1 MSAVELG
8 APPKRGHVAFPQPEP
23 GLTPQTVIA
32 RAAAL
37 RPLLREQQAE
47 NDERGFFSD
56 ELHQA
61 FIEGGHYRIL
71 QPKLFGGYEF
81 DYPTFIRVIH
91 ELAQGHP
98 STAWCYTLA
107 SSHVFLLSSHW
118 PEEAQREIFEA
129 CGGDIR
135 VCQRASPA
143 GTIERVDGGYVV
155 DGTFGYAS
163 GAPRATHFAGSTM
176 FKEGEGPPKALTFIV
191 PKAKYEVV
199 PDWGGDANLA
209 MQGSGS
215 NSIRLDKVFLP
226 EHHVVDVEMM
236 MSSQGYNDGTPGT
249 RLHGNPMYIGVAAG
263 AFLTEFGAI
272 TAGTARAALE
282 EYERL
287 LDVTPIP
294 RGGGTTRRQDPE
306 AWRVMG
312 RAMNMTDS
320 AWAITL
326 AAVNEYMEQVARWA
340 EDRTPI
346 TMGDTLKLW
355 GMSQE
360 ACKLACGAVDMLFET
375 AGPRASLRGQRMQ
388 RYFRDIQ
395 AYRVHTTA
403 QPSFATLRA
412 QARLGVVPPG
422 RPGA

>member
-1 MSAVELG
+1 MADVEAAERLIRPL
-8 APPKRGHVAFPQPEP
+8 AQPEP
-23 GLTPQTVIA
+23 GLTPQDLIE

-37 RPLLREQQAE
+37 KPLLREQQDE
-47 NDERGFFSD
+47 NDARGYYSD
-56 ELHQA
+56 ELHKSFGQA
-61 FIEGGHYRIL
+61 GFYRIL

-81 DYPTFIRVIH
+81 EYPVFIKVIL
-91 ELAQGHP
+91 ELACGHP

-118 PEEAQREIFEA
+118 PAQAQAELF
-129 CGGDIR
+129 GDSGDIR
-135 VCQRASPA
+135 ICQRASPA
-143 GTIERVDGGYVV
+143 GTITPVDGGYVV
-155 DGTFGYAS
+155 DGTFGFAS
-163 GAPRATHFAGSTM
+163 GAPVSTHFIGSTM
-176 FKEGEGPPKALTFIV
+176 LQRGEGPPKTMSFCCPRSKFEIL
-191 PKAKYEVV
+191 
-199 PDWGGDANLA
+199 PDWGGDASLG

-215 NSIRLDKVFLP
+215 NSVRLDKVFFP

-236 MSSQGYNDGTPGT
+236 TSSLGFNDGTPGT
-249 RLHGNPMYIGVAAG
+249 RLHGNPMYLGVAAG

-272 TAGTARAALE
+272 TTGAARAALE

-294 RGGGTTRRQDPE
+294 RGGGATRRADPE

-312 RAMNMTDS
+312 RAMNMTDA
-320 AWAITL
+320 AWAVTL
-326 AAVNEYMEQVARWA
+326 AAVNEYMEQIDRWA
-340 EDRTPI
+340 TSGTPI
-346 TMGDTLKLW
+346 RAADTLKLW

-375 AGPRASLRGQRMQ
+375 AGARASLGGQRMQ

-412 QARLGVVPPG
+412 QAYLGLIP
-422 RPGA
+422 